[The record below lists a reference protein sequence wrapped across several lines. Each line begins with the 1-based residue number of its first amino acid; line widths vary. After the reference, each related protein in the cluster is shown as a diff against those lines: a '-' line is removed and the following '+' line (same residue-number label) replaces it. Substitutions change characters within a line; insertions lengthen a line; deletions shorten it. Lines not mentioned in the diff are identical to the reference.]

1 MTSPV
6 EILTPDL
13 TAQGNLYDLQ
23 GNAIVLNQGAQ
34 NNITG
39 GFEVVFQTPV
49 QADKILIKNTSL
61 EGLAV
66 WYKAQSTD
74 AYSLLEDTVF
84 SASGKDRL
92 VTFPQTLGA
101 AALKFVF
108 TAQTQQYFYSF
119 LLLKSL
125 LVLDKA
131 LSSFRPSQY
140 ILGGSH
146 YTVGGNLIVWR
157 EYCKNG
163 GTLTLENMPF
173 ETKNSLKEIC
183 AENIFLTFLFYGSL
197 DLAPSGVY
205 GLIKP
210 LKTEFDRS
218 LVLWRAELELAEQ

>member
-1 MTSPV
+1 MTLPV

-13 TAQGNLYDLQ
+13 TAQGSIYDLQ
-23 GNAIVLNQGAQ
+23 GNALTLQQGAQ

-49 QADKILIKNTSL
+49 QADKILVKNTSL
-61 EGLAV
+61 ESFAV

-74 AYSLLEDTVF
+74 TYCLLEDTVF
-84 SASGKDRL
+84 CQSGKNIL
-92 VTFPQTLGA
+92 ITFPQTVSA
-101 AALKFVF
+101 SALKFVF
-108 TAQTQQYFYSF
+108 PEQTQQYFFNF

-125 LVLDKA
+125 LVLDRA
-131 LSSFRPSQY
+131 LSSLRPSQY
-140 ILGGSH
+140 SLGGSY

-173 ETKNSLKEIC
+173 GTKNSLEQIC
-183 AENIFLTFLFYGSL
+183 AANMFLTFLFYGAS
-197 DLAPSGVY
+197 DLSSGGVY
-205 GLIKP
+205 GLTKP